1 MAFIGTTQ
9 LTRQTSLQT
18 ALFKDWIVQA
28 KWRNF
33 WGSGEHFD
41 WWTFPIDA
49 NSDQHGDRYNVTPA
63 IDEAFEYA
71 DFTGQVLSAVDS
83 DDGTH
88 ISFELPTEI
97 PVHDVEVL
105 IEDEGKALEIE
116 VPSCT
121 IDGVQ
126 TLVELLWGPNALLAV
141 RFNDQHMN
149 FDNKRIIALDAPKS
163 WHFPIHYLM

>member
-1 MAFIGTTQ
+1 MTTY
-9 LTRQTSLQT
+9 T
-18 ALFKDWIVQA
+18 ATTVDLFWRESSRKDLEATTEQ
-28 KWRNF
+28 
-33 WGSGEHFD
+33 E
-41 WWTFPIDA
+41 
-49 NSDQHGDRYNVTPA
+49 A

-88 ISFELPTEI
+88 ISFELPNEI
-97 PVHDVEVL
+97 PVYDVEVL
-105 IEDEGKALEIE
+105 IEDEGKALETE

-141 RFNDQHMN
+141 RFNNQHMN
-149 FDNKRIIALDAPKS
+149 FDNRRIIALNAPKS

>member
-1 MAFIGTTQ
+1 MTTY
-9 LTRQTSLQT
+9 T
-18 ALFKDWIVQA
+18 ATTVDLFWRESSRKDLEATTEQ
-28 KWRNF
+28 
-33 WGSGEHFD
+33 E
-41 WWTFPIDA
+41 
-49 NSDQHGDRYNVTPA
+49 A

-105 IEDEGKALEIE
+105 IEDNGKALETE

-141 RFNDQHMN
+141 RFNNQHMN

>member
-1 MAFIGTTQ
+1 MPTYTATT
-9 LTRQTSLQT
+9 LD
-18 ALFKDWIVQA
+18 LF
-28 KWRNF
+28 WRE
-33 WGSGEHFD
+33 SSRKVLEA
-41 WWTFPIDA
+41 TTE
-49 NSDQHGDRYNVTPA
+49 QEA

-141 RFNDQHMN
+141 RFNNQHMN

>member
-1 MAFIGTTQ
+1 MTTYNA
-9 LTRQTSLQT
+9 TTVD
-18 ALFKDWIVQA
+18 LFWRESSRKDLEATTEQ
-28 KWRNF
+28 
-33 WGSGEHFD
+33 E
-41 WWTFPIDA
+41 
-49 NSDQHGDRYNVTPA
+49 A

-105 IEDEGKALEIE
+105 IEDNGKALETE

-126 TLVELLWGPNALLAV
+126 PLVELLWGPNALLAV
-141 RFNDQHMN
+141 RFNNQHMN

>member
-1 MAFIGTTQ
+1 MTTY
-9 LTRQTSLQT
+9 T
-18 ALFKDWIVQA
+18 ATTVDLFWRESSRKDLEATTEQ
-28 KWRNF
+28 
-33 WGSGEHFD
+33 E
-41 WWTFPIDA
+41 
-49 NSDQHGDRYNVTPA
+49 A

-105 IEDEGKALEIE
+105 IEDNGKALETE

-141 RFNDQHMN
+141 RFNNQHMN

-163 WHFPIHYLM
+163 WHFPIHYLF

>member
-1 MAFIGTTQ
+1 MTTY
-9 LTRQTSLQT
+9 T
-18 ALFKDWIVQA
+18 ATTIDLFWRESSRKDLEATTEQ
-28 KWRNF
+28 
-33 WGSGEHFD
+33 E
-41 WWTFPIDA
+41 
-49 NSDQHGDRYNVTPA
+49 A

-105 IEDEGKALEIE
+105 IEDNGKALETE

-141 RFNDQHMN
+141 RFNNQHMN

>member
-1 MAFIGTTQ
+1 MTTY
-9 LTRQTSLQT
+9 T
-18 ALFKDWIVQA
+18 ATTIDLFWRESSRKDLEATTEQ
-28 KWRNF
+28 
-33 WGSGEHFD
+33 E
-41 WWTFPIDA
+41 
-49 NSDQHGDRYNVTPA
+49 A

-105 IEDEGKALEIE
+105 IEDEGKALEIK

-141 RFNDQHMN
+141 RFNNQHMN

>member
-1 MAFIGTTQ
+1 MTTY
-9 LTRQTSLQT
+9 T
-18 ALFKDWIVQA
+18 ATTVDPFWRESSRKDLESTTEQ
-28 KWRNF
+28 
-33 WGSGEHFD
+33 E
-41 WWTFPIDA
+41 
-49 NSDQHGDRYNVTPA
+49 A

-97 PVHDVEVL
+97 PVYDVEVL

-141 RFNDQHMN
+141 RFNNQHMN

>member
-1 MAFIGTTQ
+1 MTTY
-9 LTRQTSLQT
+9 T
-18 ALFKDWIVQA
+18 ATTIDLFWRESSRKDLEATTEQ
-28 KWRNF
+28 K
-33 WGSGEHFD
+33 
-41 WWTFPIDA
+41 
-49 NSDQHGDRYNVTPA
+49 A

-141 RFNDQHMN
+141 RFNNQHMN

>member
-1 MAFIGTTQ
+1 MTTY
-9 LTRQTSLQT
+9 T
-18 ALFKDWIVQA
+18 ATTVDLF
-28 KWRNF
+28 WRE
-33 WGSGEHFD
+33 SSRKELEA
-41 WWTFPIDA
+41 TTE
-49 NSDQHGDRYNVTPA
+49 QEA
-63 IDEAFEYA
+63 INEAFEFA

-126 TLVELLWGPNALLAV
+126 TLVELLWGPDALLAV
-141 RFNDQHMN
+141 RFNNQHMN

>member
-1 MAFIGTTQ
+1 MTTY
-9 LTRQTSLQT
+9 T
-18 ALFKDWIVQA
+18 ATTVDLF
-28 KWRNF
+28 WRE
-33 WGSGEHFD
+33 SSRKELEA
-41 WWTFPIDA
+41 TTE
-49 NSDQHGDRYNVTPA
+49 QEA

-141 RFNDQHMN
+141 RFNNQHMN

>member
-1 MAFIGTTQ
+1 MTTY
-9 LTRQTSLQT
+9 T
-18 ALFKDWIVQA
+18 ATTVDLFWRESSRKDLEATTEQ
-28 KWRNF
+28 
-33 WGSGEHFD
+33 E
-41 WWTFPIDA
+41 
-49 NSDQHGDRYNVTPA
+49 A

-71 DFTGQVLSAVDS
+71 DFTGQVLSAIDS
-83 DDGTH
+83 DGGTH

-141 RFNDQHMN
+141 RFNNQHMN

>member
-1 MAFIGTTQ
+1 MTTY
-9 LTRQTSLQT
+9 T
-18 ALFKDWIVQA
+18 ATTVDLFWRESSRKDLESTTEQ
-28 KWRNF
+28 
-33 WGSGEHFD
+33 E
-41 WWTFPIDA
+41 
-49 NSDQHGDRYNVTPA
+49 A

-88 ISFELPTEI
+88 ISFDLPTEI

-141 RFNDQHMN
+141 RFNNQHMN

>member
-1 MAFIGTTQ
+1 MTTY
-9 LTRQTSLQT
+9 T
-18 ALFKDWIVQA
+18 ATTVDLFWRESSRKDLEATTEQ
-28 KWRNF
+28 
-33 WGSGEHFD
+33 E
-41 WWTFPIDA
+41 
-49 NSDQHGDRYNVTPA
+49 A

-71 DFTGQVLSAVDS
+71 DFTGQVLSAIDS

-88 ISFELPTEI
+88 ISFEIPTEI

-141 RFNDQHMN
+141 RFNNQHMN

>member
-1 MAFIGTTQ
+1 MTTY
-9 LTRQTSLQT
+9 T
-18 ALFKDWIVQA
+18 ATTVDLFWRESSRKDLAATTEQ
-28 KWRNF
+28 
-33 WGSGEHFD
+33 E
-41 WWTFPIDA
+41 
-49 NSDQHGDRYNVTPA
+49 A

-88 ISFELPTEI
+88 ISFDLPTDI

-105 IEDEGKALEIE
+105 IDNEGTALETE

-126 TLVELLWGPNALLAV
+126 ALVELLWAPGALLAV
-141 RFNDQHMN
+141 RFGNKHMN
-149 FDNKRIIALDAPKS
+149 FDNRRIIALNAPKS

>member
-1 MAFIGTTQ
+1 MPTYNATT
-9 LTRQTSLQT
+9 LD
-18 ALFKDWIVQA
+18 LFWRESSRKDLEATTEQ
-28 KWRNF
+28 
-33 WGSGEHFD
+33 E
-41 WWTFPIDA
+41 
-49 NSDQHGDRYNVTPA
+49 A

-71 DFTGQVLSAVDS
+71 DFTGQVLSAIDS

-141 RFNDQHMN
+141 RFNNQHMN
-149 FDNKRIIALDAPKS
+149 FDNKRIIALAAPKS

>member
-1 MAFIGTTQ
+1 MTTY
-9 LTRQTSLQT
+9 T
-18 ALFKDWIVQA
+18 AKTVDLFWRESSRKDLEATTEQ
-28 KWRNF
+28 
-33 WGSGEHFD
+33 E
-41 WWTFPIDA
+41 
-49 NSDQHGDRYNVTPA
+49 A

-141 RFNDQHMN
+141 RFNNQHMN

>member
-1 MAFIGTTQ
+1 MTTY
-9 LTRQTSLQT
+9 T
-18 ALFKDWIVQA
+18 ATTVDLFWRESSRKDLESTTEQ
-28 KWRNF
+28 
-33 WGSGEHFD
+33 E
-41 WWTFPIDA
+41 
-49 NSDQHGDRYNVTPA
+49 A

-97 PVHDVEVL
+97 PVYDVEVL

>member
-1 MAFIGTTQ
+1 MTTY
-9 LTRQTSLQT
+9 T
-18 ALFKDWIVQA
+18 ATTVDLFWRESSRKDLEATTEQ
-28 KWRNF
+28 
-33 WGSGEHFD
+33 E
-41 WWTFPIDA
+41 
-49 NSDQHGDRYNVTPA
+49 A

-71 DFTGQVLSAVDS
+71 DFIGQVLSAVDS

-141 RFNDQHMN
+141 RFNNQHMN

>member
-1 MAFIGTTQ
+1 MTTY
-9 LTRQTSLQT
+9 TTT
-18 ALFKDWIVQA
+18 TVDLFWRESSRKDLEATTEQ
-28 KWRNF
+28 
-33 WGSGEHFD
+33 E
-41 WWTFPIDA
+41 
-49 NSDQHGDRYNVTPA
+49 A

-105 IEDEGKALEIE
+105 IEDNGKAIEIE

-163 WHFPIHYLM
+163 WHFPIHYLLEDLEAND

>member
-1 MAFIGTTQ
+1 MTTY
-9 LTRQTSLQT
+9 T
-18 ALFKDWIVQA
+18 ATTIDLF
-28 KWRNF
+28 WRE
-33 WGSGEHFD
+33 SSRKELEA
-41 WWTFPIDA
+41 TTE
-49 NSDQHGDRYNVTPA
+49 QEA

-71 DFTGQVLSAVDS
+71 DFTGQVLSAIDS

-105 IEDEGKALEIE
+105 IEDNGKELETE

-141 RFNDQHMN
+141 RFNNQHMN

>member
-1 MAFIGTTQ
+1 MTTY
-9 LTRQTSLQT
+9 T
-18 ALFKDWIVQA
+18 ATTVDLFWRESSRKDLEATTEQ
-28 KWRNF
+28 
-33 WGSGEHFD
+33 E
-41 WWTFPIDA
+41 
-49 NSDQHGDRYNVTPA
+49 A
-63 IDEAFEYA
+63 IDEAFEFA

-141 RFNDQHMN
+141 RFNNQHMN

>member
-1 MAFIGTTQ
+1 MTTY
-9 LTRQTSLQT
+9 T
-18 ALFKDWIVQA
+18 ATTVDLFWRESSHKDLEATTEQ
-28 KWRNF
+28 
-33 WGSGEHFD
+33 E
-41 WWTFPIDA
+41 
-49 NSDQHGDRYNVTPA
+49 A

-71 DFTGQVLSAVDS
+71 DFTGQVLSAIDS

-141 RFNDQHMN
+141 RFNNQHMN

>member
-1 MAFIGTTQ
+1 MTTY
-9 LTRQTSLQT
+9 T
-18 ALFKDWIVQA
+18 ATTVDLFWRESFRKDLEATTEQ
-28 KWRNF
+28 
-33 WGSGEHFD
+33 E
-41 WWTFPIDA
+41 
-49 NSDQHGDRYNVTPA
+49 A

-141 RFNDQHMN
+141 RFNNQHMN

>member
-1 MAFIGTTQ
+1 MTTY
-9 LTRQTSLQT
+9 T
-18 ALFKDWIVQA
+18 ATTVDLFWRESSRKDLEATTEQ
-28 KWRNF
+28 
-33 WGSGEHFD
+33 E
-41 WWTFPIDA
+41 
-49 NSDQHGDRYNVTPA
+49 A

-71 DFTGQVLSAVDS
+71 DFTGQVLSAIDS

-88 ISFELPTEI
+88 ISFEIPTEI

-105 IEDEGKALEIE
+105 IEDEGKAIEIE

-141 RFNDQHMN
+141 RFNNQHMN
-149 FDNKRIIALDAPKS
+149 FDNKRIIALNAPKS

>member
-1 MAFIGTTQ
+1 MTTY
-9 LTRQTSLQT
+9 T
-18 ALFKDWIVQA
+18 ATTVDLFWRESSRKDLEATTEQ
-28 KWRNF
+28 
-33 WGSGEHFD
+33 E
-41 WWTFPIDA
+41 
-49 NSDQHGDRYNVTPA
+49 A

-97 PVHDVEVL
+97 PIHDVEVL
-105 IEDEGKALEIE
+105 IEDNGKALETE

-141 RFNDQHMN
+141 RFNNQHMN

>member
-1 MAFIGTTQ
+1 MTTY
-9 LTRQTSLQT
+9 T
-18 ALFKDWIVQA
+18 ATTVDLFWRESSRKDLEATTEQ
-28 KWRNF
+28 
-33 WGSGEHFD
+33 E
-41 WWTFPIDA
+41 
-49 NSDQHGDRYNVTPA
+49 A

-141 RFNDQHMN
+141 RFNNQHMN
-149 FDNKRIIALDAPKS
+149 FDNKRIIAIDAPKS

>member
-1 MAFIGTTQ
+1 MATYTATTVD
-9 LTRQTSLQT
+9 
-18 ALFKDWIVQA
+18 LFWRESSRKDLEATTEQ
-28 KWRNF
+28 
-33 WGSGEHFD
+33 E
-41 WWTFPIDA
+41 
-49 NSDQHGDRYNVTPA
+49 A

-149 FDNKRIIALDAPKS
+149 FDNKRIIALNAPKS

>member
-1 MAFIGTTQ
+1 MTTY
-9 LTRQTSLQT
+9 T
-18 ALFKDWIVQA
+18 ATTVDLFWRESSRKDLEATTEQ
-28 KWRNF
+28 
-33 WGSGEHFD
+33 E
-41 WWTFPIDA
+41 
-49 NSDQHGDRYNVTPA
+49 A

-97 PVHDVEVL
+97 PVYDVEVL